1 MLRENLDG
9 LGYKLLIAKS
19 GKSALEIVRKAHPDL
34 VLLDIMM
41 PEMDGYEV
49 CRRLKSAEETRHIPV
64 IFLTAMAD
72 AEDEAKGLAL
82 GAVDYITKPINPEL
96 VRARVQNHLELKRH
110 RDHLE
115 QLVRVKTRE
124 VQLTQAVMIESLA
137 TLAEYRDPETGGHIK
152 RTQNYVKALAVKL
165 KGHPRFRDLLDEQTI
180 ELLYLSAPLH
190 DMGKVGV
197 RDHILLKPGRLE
209 DAEFAEMKKHTLFGE
224 EALRITEQKL
234 GQSTFLR
241 HAREIAGSH
250 QEKWDGSGY
259 PRGLTGEAIP
269 VSGRLMALADV
280 YDALISKR
288 VYKPPFP
295 HAKAVQI
302 IQEGRG
308 THFDPDVVEAF
319 LALEDTFRNIAL
331 TFADCDEEREAL
343 GGAHPA
349 GTCGAAGRVIRILVA
364 EDNPINREIMLSQLT
379 GLGHTVDT
387 ADDGREAL
395 RSYQAGQ
402 FDLVLTDIE
411 MPEMDGYGW
420 RRRSGGSNRT
430 AGPGHRFSPS
440 PPATS
445 ISMRARPAAPASTAT
460 CSSPWTPR
468 FSRRNSRT
476 SSANPKTQ
484 KNPDFCL
491 KCCENGWDRLYPT
504 DHWRATCRSPR
515 TLLENTSRS
524 WKASASSFSFGL
536 FIRTWQEPF
545 CGSQRCISMT
555 AAMCGA
561 TKGSGLR
568 TVVRFAS

>member
-1 MLRENLDG
+1 MSVPTADRSLEAPKVLLVDDNTANLQVLRENLDG

-19 GKSALEIVRKAHPDL
+19 GKSALEIVRKACPDL
-34 VLLDIMM
+34 LLLDIMM

-49 CRRLKSAEETRHIPV
+49 CRRLKAAEESRHIPV

-82 GAVDYITKPINPEL
+82 GAVDYITKPINPDL
-96 VRARVQNHLELKRH
+96 VRARVRNHLELKRH

-152 RTQNYVKALAVKL
+152 RTQNYVKALAVRL
-165 KGHPRFRDLLDEQTI
+165 KGHPRFRDLLDEQAI

-190 DMGKVGV
+190 DIGKVGV
-197 RDHILLKPGRLE
+197 RDNILLKPGRLE
-209 DAEFAEMKKHTLFGE
+209 DAEFAEMQKHTLFGE

-234 GQSTFLR
+234 GKSTFLR

-259 PRGLTGEAIP
+259 PRGLKGEAIP

-308 THFDPDVVEAF
+308 THFDPDVVDAF

-343 GGAHPA
+343 IGANASDA
-349 GTCGAAGRVIRILVA
+349 GLGRGVSRVLLA

-379 GLGHTVDT
+379 ALGYTVDE
-387 ADDGREAL
+387 AANGKEAL
-395 RSYQAGQ
+395 RKYQAEPS
-402 FDLVLTDIE
+402 DLLLTDIE
-411 MPEMDGYGW
+411 MPELDGYGLAAEI
-420 RRRSGGSNRT
+420 RRLEQDGRPRMPILAIT
-430 AGPGHRFSPS
+430 ASDFDLAEEGARAAGFDGYMLKPLDPKVLAKKLADIFS
-440 PPATS
+440 
-445 ISMRARPAAPASTAT
+445 
-460 CSSPWTPR
+460 
-468 FSRRNSRT
+468 
-476 SSANPKTQ
+476 KTQ
-484 KNPDFCL
+484 AIEK
-491 KCCENGWDRLYPT
+491 
-504 DHWRATCRSPR
+504 S
-515 TLLENTSRS
+515 
-524 WKASASSFSFGL
+524 
-536 FIRTWQEPF
+536 
-545 CGSQRCISMT
+545 
-555 AAMCGA
+555 
-561 TKGSGLR
+561 
-568 TVVRFAS
+568 